1 MTRDLQSSWLV
12 GKVRFHHAGYGVY
25 TLRGRVNSP
34 TDRLSGPHE
43 SANKAVEAAEKLG
56 EGHAAFRI
64 GRSSADHRLEARE
77 LISRDDL
84 PINLV

>member
-1 MTRDLQSSWLV
+1 MKNLQFTWLV

-25 TLRGRVNSP
+25 TIRGQNSP
-34 TDRLSGPHE
+34 ADLLSGPHE
-43 SANKAVEAAEKLG
+43 SVNKAVDAAERLG

-64 GRSSADHRLEARE
+64 ARSSTGDRIARE